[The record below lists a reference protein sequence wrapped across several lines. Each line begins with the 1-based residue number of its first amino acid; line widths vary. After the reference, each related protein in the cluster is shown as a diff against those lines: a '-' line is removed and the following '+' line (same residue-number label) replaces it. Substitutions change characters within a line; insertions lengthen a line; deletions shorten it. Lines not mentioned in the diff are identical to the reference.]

1 MAPIEQSSAAPTDQV
16 LRAITDDDNFRVITA
31 ATTATV
37 RGAIASQSATGET
50 ARHFAELLTGTILI
64 RETMSPSHRVQGL
77 LKAPGRGS
85 LVADA
90 HPEGLTRGL
99 VQLADEADSF
109 SIAPGTVLQMMRSMA
124 NGRLHRSV
132 VEAPPTG
139 GVAAALMTY
148 MQESEQIVSVI
159 GAGVRFDDD
168 EVTEAGGFVVQLL
181 PGASR
186 GPLMVMTE
194 RLEAQ
199 APVEELLHQLD
210 GSPLRLLEELLY
222 GIPYAQLDQS
232 PLRFGC
238 LCSRQVVVA
247 SLSTVPRDELA
258 EMIRQDGVLEL
269 SCDYCGTQYA
279 VGKTQLEGLLA
290 ES

>member
-1 MAPIEQSSAAPTDQV
+1 MASTETAAEGDDRV

-31 ATTATV
+31 TTTATV
-37 RGAIASQSATGET
+37 QGALAAQGATGDT
-50 ARHFAELLTGTILI
+50 ARHFGELLTGTVLI
-64 RETMSPSHRVQGL
+64 RETMSPAHRVQGL

-99 VQLADEADSF
+99 VQLAEGVESF
-109 SIAPGTVLQMMRSMA
+109 AVAPGTVLQMMRMMA
-124 NGRLHRSV
+124 NGRVHRSV
-132 VEAPPTG
+132 VSAPSEG

-159 GAGVRFDDD
+159 GVGVKLDGDD
-168 EVTEAGGFVVQLL
+168 VVQAGGFVVQLL
-181 PGASR
+181 PGAAR

-199 APVEELLHQLD
+199 PSVEEVLVGLD
-210 GSPLRLLEELLY
+210 GDPKRLLEELLY
-222 GIPYAQLDQS
+222 GMPYAQLDTS
-232 PLRFGC
+232 PLKFGC

-247 SLSTVPRDELA
+247 SLATVPRDELA
-258 EMIRQDGVLEL
+258 EMIREDGVIEL
-269 SCDYCGTQYA
+269 SCDYCGKVYKLGRTH
-279 VGKTQLEGLLA
+279 LEGLLA

>member
-1 MAPIEQSSAAPTDQV
+1 MASPDTPADREDLV

-31 ATTATV
+31 RTTATV
-37 RGAIASQSATGET
+37 QGALASQAVTGET
-50 ARHFAELLTGTILI
+50 ARHFGELLTGTILI

-99 VQLADEADSF
+99 VQLADDADAF
-109 SIAPGTVLQMMRSMA
+109 TIVPGTVLQMMRSMA
-124 NGRLHRSV
+124 NGRVHRSV
-132 VEAPPTG
+132 VGAPETG

-159 GAGVRFDDD
+159 ASGVRFEGDD
-168 EVTEAGGFVVQLL
+168 VQQAGGFVVQLL

-186 GPLMVMTE
+186 GPLMIMTE

-199 APVEELLHQLD
+199 APVEELLHQLGGD
-210 GSPLRLLEELLY
+210 PRRLLEELLY
-222 GIPYAQLDQS
+222 GMPYAQLDTS

-238 LCSRQVVVA
+238 TCSQQVVVA

-258 EMIRQDGVLEL
+258 QMILEDGVIEL
-269 SCDYCGTQYA
+269 TCDYCGKQYG

>member
-1 MAPIEQSSAAPTDQV
+1 MASTETPAEGGDRV

-31 ATTATV
+31 TTTATV
-37 RGAIASQSATGET
+37 QGAMATQKVSGET
-50 ARHFAELLTGTILI
+50 ARHFGELLTGTILI
-64 RETMSPSHRVQGL
+64 RETMSPAHRVQGL

-109 SIAPGTVLQMMRSMA
+109 AITPASVLQMMRMMA
-124 NGRLHRSV
+124 NGRVHRSV
-132 VEAPPTG
+132 VEAPAEG

-159 GAGVRFDDD
+159 GTGVKLDGDT
-168 EVTEAGGFVVQLL
+168 VVQAGGFVVQLL
-181 PGASR
+181 PGAAR
-186 GPLMVMTE
+186 GPLMIMTE

-199 APVEELLHQLD
+199 PPIEDVLVSLD
-210 GSPLRLLEELLY
+210 GNPKRLLEELLY
-222 GIPYAQLDQS
+222 GMPYAQLDTS

-238 LCSRQVVVA
+238 TCSRQVVVA
-247 SLSTVPRDELA
+247 SLSTVPREELA
-258 EMIRQDGVLEL
+258 EMIREDGVIEL
-269 SCDYCGTQYA
+269 TCDYCGKDYA
-279 VGKTQLEGLLA
+279 VGKTHLEGLLS